1 MKLILENKK
10 VSGYINKIYEI
21 DGEREARKIPVL
33 HVDLILDYNILQSLE
48 EEIIKDILY
57 KAIKG

>member
-10 VSGYINKIYEI
+10 VGGYINKIYEI

-33 HVDLILDYNILQSLE
+33 QVDLILDYNILQSLE

-57 KAIKG
+57 NAIKG

>member
-10 VSGYINKIYEI
+10 VGSYMNKPYVKDGNYE
-21 DGEREARKIPVL
+21 ERKIQVL

-48 EEIIKDILY
+48 EDIIKDILY

>member
-10 VSGYINKIYEI
+10 VGGYINKIYEI

-33 HVDLILDYNILQSLE
+33 HVDLILDYNR
-48 EEIIKDILY
+48 
-57 KAIKG
+57 

>member
-10 VSGYINKIYEI
+10 VGSYINKTYEI
-21 DGEREARKIPVL
+21 GGKREERKIEVL
-33 HVDLILDYNILQSLE
+33 HVDLILDYNVLNSLE
-48 EEIIKDILY
+48 EDIIKDILY